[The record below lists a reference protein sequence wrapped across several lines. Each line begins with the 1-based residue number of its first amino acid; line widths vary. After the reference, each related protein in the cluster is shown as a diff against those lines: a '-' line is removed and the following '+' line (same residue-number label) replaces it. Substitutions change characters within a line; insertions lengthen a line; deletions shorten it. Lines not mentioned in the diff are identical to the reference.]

1 MSRLGLMVYMREY
14 VRVVREHCNSTSNQ
28 NPHFLSSCNSTSYQ
42 IPLDC
47 NLVNRINVE
56 THSFMDKCVGKA

>member
-1 MSRLGLMVYMREY
+1 MSRLGVRAY
-14 VRVVREHCNSTSNQ
+14 VREDVRGVREHCNSTSNQ

-56 THSFMDKCVGKA
+56 THIFMDKCVGQA